1 MKEKTLVQKW
11 VDAMKATRGKYIAW
25 MRNVSMREVIGYDI
39 GAISKCAMCKLS
51 TELTGHIVIDGY
63 CKVCPV
69 AVGNGTAK
77 CVGSCCYPYGKLTFK
92 KVKIRKRYYDSILA
106 AVKAEK
112 CIDFNRLCEIV
123 LEVEAKFKNELIDEI
138 TSAIESGTLNVN
150 KED

>member
-25 MRNVSMREVIGYDI
+25 MRDVSRREVLGHCIIGS
-39 GAISKCAMCKLS
+39 ISNCAMCKLS

-63 CKVCPV
+63 CEVCPV
-69 AVGNGTAK
+69 AVGNVAAK

-112 CIDFNRLCEIV
+112 CIDFNRLCKIV
-123 LEVEAKFKNELIDEI
+123 LEVEAKFKNEL
-138 TSAIESGTLNVN
+138 NVN

>member
-25 MRNVSMREVIGYDI
+25 MRDVSRREALNYSIGTV
-39 GAISKCAMCKLS
+39 SNCAMCKLS
-51 TELTGHIVIDGY
+51 TELMGRVIIDGY
-63 CKVCPV
+63 CEVCPV
-69 AVGNGTAK
+69 AVGNGTVK
-77 CVGSCCYPYGKLTFK
+77 CIESCCYPLGTLTFK

-112 CIDFNRLCEIV
+112 CIDFNRLRKIV
-123 LEVEAKFKNELIDEI
+123 LEVEAKFKNELNI
-138 TSAIESGTLNVN
+138 N